1 MLQRHNSS
9 LDPVITKFLPVGDKV
24 LLRRHA
30 RPSEVGG
37 IVFPKIALRVD
48 QAKFD
53 VIAIGPKC
61 ENVHPG
67 DIALAPCQM
76 AFSKVTVNGES
87 LEVVPEQVLTAYIPA
102 T

>member
-9 LDPVITKFLPVGDKV
+9 LDPVITTFRPVGDKV

-30 RPSEVGG
+30 RPAEVGG
-37 IVFPKIALRVD
+37 IFIPKTAMHVD

-61 ENVHPG
+61 ENVHVG

-76 AFSKVTVNGES
+76 AFSKVNVNGES
-87 LEVVPEQVLTAYIPA
+87 LEVASEKILTAYIPA
-102 T
+102 S

>member
-1 MLQRHNSS
+1 MLQRPNSS
-9 LDPVITKFLPVGDKV
+9 LDPAITAFRPIADKV

-37 IVFPKIALRVD
+37 IFIPKIAMHVD

-61 ENVHPG
+61 DQVHVG

-76 AFSKVTVNGES
+76 AFPKINLNGES
-87 LEVVPEQVLTAYIPA
+87 LEVAPEKTLTAYIPA
-102 T
+102 S